1 MTYVTSQDIDL
12 EIRKL
17 WMILKRRWQLG
28 LAIIIVSIILSVIA
42 STQQKPRYTANGKL
56 LFKNSDTSNL
66 TGIDTNLDNF
76 ESLEQNAN
84 PVVTEIEVIKSIP
97 IAQKV
102 ISELKLIDSEGKL
115 LKPSKFI
122 AKLDVKPLSGTDV
135 VMISYSDS
143 DPDMVLNVINLLM
156 EKYIQNSLYV
166 NRENVIVAD
175 QIINNQLPKAQAKLL
190 EQEEALQ
197 RFQEKYNVSFVDEK
211 SKADI
216 ENLRSLEQE
225 IQSTEAEL
233 QEVEANSVELQQ
245 QVSMSPQ
252 QAIAWNKLSQ
262 SPIIQKQ
269 ISDLQEAQSKLL
281 EEQERFNEGH
291 PRITALKD
299 QVFALETSIQ
309 QQIPQQSAGGTTQ
322 LSINDIQ
329 IAERENLPQQL
340 TSSLAETEVRRI
352 GLSEKLNKLKSIQN
366 NYQND
371 LAEMP
376 QLQNKYG
383 NLKLKLESAQ
393 SRYKFLLEKA
403 QELNLAKQQNFD
415 KVRIIEPAQIDDS
428 NIYASSIML
437 VGFGVS
443 FGIVAA
449 ILTMTSLDIVDK
461 FIKSPEEIRKIFNY
475 KLIGVIPNFEKS
487 LESLD
492 SAKKLD
498 SAQYDALPETHNQSG
513 ILVHQSTSPHD
524 KNHQLAVL
532 PVKDIPHSPVS
543 KAFWMLQAKFK
554 HYNKANTEQ
563 KMIVVSSSLRG
574 EGKSLVSANLALTLS
589 QLGHKVLI
597 IDGDLYKSSQSILWK
612 ISNSLGLSNVI
623 EDEGIL
629 DSAITNVN
637 DNLDLLP
644 SGQIGLE
651 SNPLTIIDSTKM
663 KFLLWKLV
671 EKYNFVIID
680 SPPLLEVPDAI
691 TLGNLADGMILV
703 SRLGVL
709 DYASAQECRELLE
722 STGQNIL
729 GLVINGVTKGK
740 SDVYGYGYG
749 YGMSDKD
756 IAA

>member
-1 MTYVTSQDIDL
+1 ML
-12 EIRKL
+12 
-17 WMILKRRWQLG
+17 LKRRWQLG
-28 LAIIIVSIILSVIA
+28 LAIIVVSIILSVVA
-42 STQQKPRYTANGKL
+42 SIQKKPQYTANGKL

-66 TGIDTNLDNF
+66 TGIETNLDSF
-76 ESLEQNAN
+76 EALEQNAN

-102 ISELKLIDSEGKL
+102 INELKLTDTEGKV

-135 VMISYSDS
+135 VMISYSHS
-143 DPDMVLNVINLLM
+143 DPDLVLNVINLLM
-156 EKYIQNSLYV
+156 EKYIQSSHYV

-175 QIINNQLPKAQAKLL
+175 QIINNQLPKAQAKVR

-197 RFQEKYNVSFVDEK
+197 KFQEKYNVSFVDEK

-225 IQSTEAEL
+225 IQATEAEL
-233 QEVEANSVELQQ
+233 QEAEANSTELQQ
-245 QVSMSPQ
+245 QISLSPQ

-262 SPIIQKQ
+262 SPIVQKQ
-269 ISDLQEAQSKLL
+269 IKDLQEAQSKLL
-281 EEQERFNEGH
+281 EEKERFNDGH
-291 PRITALKD
+291 PRITALEE
-299 QVFALETSIQ
+299 QILAIETSLGE
-309 QQIPQQSAGGTTQ
+309 QISQQSSTGTPQ
-322 LSINDIQ
+322 LSIKDLQVAN
-329 IAERENLPQQL
+329 RENLPQKL

-352 GLSEKLNKLKSIQN
+352 GLSKKLNKLKSIQN
-366 NYQND
+366 NYQNA

-428 NIYASSIML
+428 NIYAPSIML
-437 VGFGVS
+437 VGLGIS
-443 FGIVAA
+443 FGIVVA
-449 ILTMTSLDIVDK
+449 IITMTSLDVVDK
-461 FIKSPEEIRKIFNY
+461 FIKTPEEIRSIFKY
-475 KLIGVIPNFEKS
+475 KLIGVIPSFDKS
-487 LESLD
+487 LESLGSTNKSD
-492 SAKKLD
+492 FAEYNS
-498 SAQYDALPETHNQSG
+498 LPEAKDQSG
-513 ILVHQSTSPHD
+513 FLIHQPTSTRDS
-524 KNHQLAVL
+524 NHQLAIL

-543 KAFWMLQAKFK
+543 KAFWMMQAKFK
-554 HYNKANTEQ
+554 HYNKANSEQ

-597 IDGDLYKSSQSILWK
+597 IDGDLYKSSQSMLWN
-612 ISNSLGLSNVI
+612 ISNSVGLSNVI

-629 DSAITNVN
+629 DSAITSVS
-637 DNLDLLP
+637 DNLDVLS
-644 SGQIGLE
+644 SGSLE
-651 SNPLTIIDSTKM
+651 LGFNPLTIIDSTKM

-691 TLGNLADGMILV
+691 SLGKLADGMILV

-709 DYASAQECRELLE
+709 DYASAQECQELLE
-722 STGQNIL
+722 STGQNVL
-729 GLVINGVTKGK
+729 GLVINGVTKNNT
-740 SDVYGYGYG
+740 DAYGYGYG
-749 YGMSDKD
+749 IGNKD
-756 IAA
+756 AVA